1 MGRMSRKVYPCP
13 LGKAVSDCGNMRNGV
28 CRFRCQPIL
37 PQCDGCDK
45 IENGYCRKY
54 LVPFARWRNGS
65 CPDHT
70 LLREEWLEGNKLS
83 VKGKNTTKANKP
95 SKSARLAAAR
105 LAAKQAREEAR
116 KNAGATERARAQA
129 ARDKARR
136 EAAARNSAGKK
147 AR

>member
-54 LVPFARWRNGS
+54 VVPSARWHNGF
-65 CPDHT
+65 CPDHA
-70 LLREEWLEGNKLS
+70 LLREEWLAENNVS
-83 VKGKNTTKANKP
+83 VGAKNATKANKP

-116 KNAGATERARAQA
+116 KNAGAPERARAQA

>member
-1 MGRMSRKVYPCP
+1 MSRKVYPCP
-13 LGKAVSDCGNMRNGV
+13 LGKAVNDCGNMRNGV

-83 VKGKNTTKANKP
+83 EKGKNTTKANKP